1 MGLML
6 ERIEDEDDEIVAND
20 QDVERLVIVTQVWL
34 YDHSLLTDL
43 LFSLVLTL
51 CYNCS
56 HES

>member
-1 MGLML
+1 ML